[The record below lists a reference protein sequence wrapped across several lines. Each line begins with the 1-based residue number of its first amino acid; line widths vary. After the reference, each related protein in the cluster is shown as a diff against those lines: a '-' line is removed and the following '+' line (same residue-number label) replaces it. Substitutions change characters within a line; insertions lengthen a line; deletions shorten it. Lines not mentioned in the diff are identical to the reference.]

1 MKILIVASDKGNH
14 FVPFIEEQIQALAQS
29 GVEIERFGIMRKGF
43 WGYLCEM
50 PRLCRTI
57 KKVRPDVIHAHY
69 GLSGLLAGLARQAC
83 LFSTSQ
89 NRGIWRIP
97 LITTYHGSDIN
108 NPHVLRLSC
117 LSMRLS
123 AWNIF
128 VSKRN
133 MDIATKACP
142 LTNCSLIPCGVN
154 LSEDQLL
161 TRYEARHRLTAA
173 DTPCII
179 SDGTNSRQCSFR
191 DIQTLPVIL
200 FAGAFDNPVKDA
212 ALAQRSVSVLNTEY
226 PLLRDVH
233 TNEVQMN
240 ALDEANRAVL
250 VELRGYSRSEVD
262 LLMCAA
268 DCLLLTSRCEG
279 SPQVIKEAMACGCPI
294 VSVDVGDVSER
305 IAGLSGCY
313 LATSRHPQAI
323 APLLNLALQY
333 RDKTQ
338 GRQRIIDDGLS
349 NKQVVDKLFAIY
361 KAQNTDE
368 YGRI

>member
-57 KKVRPDVIHAHY
+57 QKVRPDVIHAHY
-69 GLSGLLAGLARQAC
+69 GLSGLLAGLARLVCHA
-83 LFSTSQ
+83 
-89 NRGIWRIP
+89 P
-97 LITTYHGSDIN
+97 LVTTYHGSDIN

-133 MDIATKACP
+133 MDIAMKACP

-161 TRYEARHRLTAA
+161 TRHEARHRLTAA

-212 ALAQRSVSVLNTEY
+212 ALAQRSVSVLNTEF
-226 PLLRDVH
+226 LLSG
-233 TNEVQMN
+233 EGK
-240 ALDEANRAVL
+240 ENRAVL
-250 VELRGYSRSEVD
+250 VELRGYSRSEVN

-323 APLLNLALQY
+323 APLLNLALRY

-349 NKQVVDKLFAIY
+349 NKQVVTKLFAIY
-361 KAQNTDE
+361 KNAKH
-368 YGRI
+368 R